1 VRNGNLLKSHVS
13 GIRVKQIC
21 IKRSLCIYTK
31 PNLHLMRLFGAP
43 FYDVMIK
50 IVVLLVAF
58 QAITIKQSTFPSFTV
73 LSLVE
78 LFAGP
83 EKKPKWSRI
92 MKVLKNIQLQ
102 FESTKVFTY
111 ALSVEKIN
119 SKVVCNCR
127 KDLTQ
132 LWS

>member
-1 VRNGNLLKSHVS
+1 
-13 GIRVKQIC
+13 
-21 IKRSLCIYTK
+21 
-31 PNLHLMRLFGAP
+31 MRLFGAP

-83 EKKPKWSRI
+83 EKKTQMVSH
-92 MKVLKNIQLQ
+92 NES
-102 FESTKVFTY
+102 FEKYSI
-111 ALSVEKIN
+111 AI
-119 SKVVCNCR
+119 
-127 KDLTQ
+127 
-132 LWS
+132 